1 MPTKDQEVDME
12 EEPLSDSDCSDDID
26 GDQMNP
32 KHTLLNGLIRLGN
45 PRSKKYSLTERE
57 HFVMDLENIL
67 KILTFRETVTFIF
80 PVLDVY
86 AAEEQDYLK
95 IQLLKSLPHVFKKL
109 MKSPAR
115 PSDQEALDLLTV
127 NIFPLI
133 SQILMTSDDQVQNE
147 GVQVLYKISEDF
159 LPREEAIFLVFNVVQ
174 LLSKKADQIDN
185 AKIAVLL
192 LIEKFAKEDYFG
204 KKECMVFLQSSF
216 DSFMDG
222 ALFKIKKQ
230 MIPSLLAIAKHIDY
244 ADFQQK
250 VLATYMEFAAD
261 PIWGVRRVA
270 IELLPQVLSLISDNQ
285 TDELIGG
292 LDFLQRSLSDD
303 SRWVK
308 NQAFL
313 QFGKAVHEVWLKA
326 EKGGDNQQQLRDK
339 IRECSDIFFDI
350 RQIKGHLGA
359 SLNLG
364 EEFKSSEKKL
374 SMSSNA

>member
-133 SQILMTSDDQVQNE
+133 SQILMTSDDQV
-147 GVQVLYKISEDF
+147 
-159 LPREEAIFLVFNVVQ
+159 
-174 LLSKKADQIDN
+174 
-185 AKIAVLL
+185 
-192 LIEKFAKEDYFG
+192 
-204 KKECMVFLQSSF
+204 
-216 DSFMDG
+216 
-222 ALFKIKKQ
+222 
-230 MIPSLLAIAKHIDY
+230 
-244 ADFQQK
+244 
-250 VLATYMEFAAD
+250 
-261 PIWGVRRVA
+261 
-270 IELLPQVLSLISDNQ
+270 
-285 TDELIGG
+285 
-292 LDFLQRSLSDD
+292 
-303 SRWVK
+303 
-308 NQAFL
+308 
-313 QFGKAVHEVWLKA
+313 
-326 EKGGDNQQQLRDK
+326 
-339 IRECSDIFFDI
+339 
-350 RQIKGHLGA
+350 
-359 SLNLG
+359 
-364 EEFKSSEKKL
+364 
-374 SMSSNA
+374 